1 MGRQGGVLA
10 FGLAAVVAV
19 SAAFVSPALAADS
32 VYWADSGSGAIRV
45 GNLNGTGAK
54 NLFTGEMDPIGVAI
68 DSATG
73 KIYWADFGSGT
84 IRVGNLNGTGAHNL
98 FTGEGGPLGVT
109 IDAAAGKIYWSDDSS
124 GQIRVGNLN
133 GTGAKNLFT
142 GELGPTGVAID
153 PAAGKI
159 YWGATASTAI
169 RVGNLN
175 GTGAANLF
183 SPEGSP
189 YGVAIDPDAGDIYW
203 GSFYGEAVR
212 FGELG
217 GTGAANL
224 FSGEPSAEGV
234 ALDPPAGKIY
244 WTQQSNPGKIR
255 VGNLNGTGAVDLF
268 TGESSPS
275 FLALLRSPA
284 GSGAP
289 RVTGGSRVRSTLSCS
304 QGSWASDLE
313 GASLYQAP
321 QSFAYRWRLNGARI
335 AGARSSKYRT
345 TRPGGYSCQV
355 TATNYAGSATQ
366 TTTPHAVAGC
376 VVPKL
381 LGRTLNGAKKAL
393 KQADCRLGKVNGPRR
408 GRVKQQKPKPG
419 TVLAPGGEVG
429 VGLGD

>member
-1 MGRQGGVLA
+1 MGRQGGLLA
-10 FGLAAVVAV
+10 LGLAAVVAV
-19 SAAFVSPALAADS
+19 SAAFVPSALAADS
-32 VYWADSGSGAIRV
+32 VYWADSGSSAIRV
-45 GNLNGTGAK
+45 GNLNGTGAR
-54 NLFTGEMDPIGVAI
+54 NLFTGEMDPMGVAI
-68 DSATG
+68 DPAAG

-98 FTGEGGPLGVT
+98 FTGESGAMGVT

-133 GTGAKNLFT
+133 GTGAHNLFT
-142 GELGPTGVAID
+142 GESGPTGVAID
-153 PAAGKI
+153 PATGKI
-159 YWGATASTAI
+159 YWGATGSIAI

-183 SPEGSP
+183 TPEGSP
-189 YGVAIDPDAGDIYW
+189 YGVAIDLAIGDIYW
-203 GSFYGEAVR
+203 GSFYGDDVR
-212 FGELG
+212 FGKLG

-234 ALDPPAGKIY
+234 ALDPAAGRIY
-244 WTQQSNPGKIR
+244 WTQQSSSGKVR
-255 VGNLNGTGAVDLF
+255 VGNLNGTGAADLF
-268 TGESSPS
+268 TGESNPS
-275 FLALLRSPA
+275 FLALLLSPA
-284 GSGAP
+284 GSRAP
-289 RVTGGSRVRSTLSCS
+289 RATGGSSVRSTLSCS

-321 QSFAYRWRLNGARI
+321 QSFAYRWRLNGTPI

-355 TATNYAGSATQ
+355 TAINYAGSTTQ
-366 TTTPHAVAGC
+366 TSTPRAVAGC

-393 KQADCRLGKVNGPRR
+393 KRAYCRLGNVNGPRR
-408 GRVKQQKPKPG
+408 GRVTDQKPRPG
-419 TVLAPGGEVG
+419 TVLAPGGKVRVE
-429 VGLGD
+429 LG